1 MLQQRLSFVA
11 LMHIHY
17 LEEVDLEVGAELLH
31 KSNQVVWSRL
41 EHYSEIEAFTCIP
54 CYIYVRYNM
63 FRVLGSGVSSHFH

>member
-41 EHYSEIEAFTCIP
+41 EHYSEIEAFT
-54 CYIYVRYNM
+54 
-63 FRVLGSGVSSHFH
+63 